1 VKRAFASLL
10 LSVLGLPLLVPGW
23 FETVASTIPAC
34 CRRNG
39 KHHCTAPGD
48 QVPGDSTQN
57 ASTVGL
63 KAVHPS
69 CPLNPNAGA
78 LPSGVTPVIL
88 SQTFSIAQVAPSTPL
103 GGARFENLC
112 APSYDRSSQKR
123 GPPSFLL

>member
-10 LSVLGLPLLVPGW
+10 LSLLGLPLLVPGW

-34 CRRNG
+34 CRKNG
-39 KHHCTAPGD
+39 KHHCKTPGD
-48 QVPGDSTQN
+48 NTQD

-63 KAVHPS
+63 KAVNPS

-78 LPSGVTPVIL
+78 LPSGITPVTL
-88 SQTFSIAQVAPSTPL
+88 SRTFSIAQAALSTAIAS
-103 GGARFENLC
+103 ARFENLC
-112 APSYDRSSQKR
+112 TPSYDRSSQKR